1 MEMISS
7 TTDRLTR
14 IIWMFIKTKS
24 TEKLEMMKAM
34 PVVKEN
40 VAYHERN
47 QKTGTGRQMF
57 PKQICSQASIYLTK
71 N

>member
-1 MEMISS
+1 
-7 TTDRLTR
+7 
-14 IIWMFIKTKS
+14 MFIKTKS

-47 QKTGTGRQMF
+47 QKTGTGGQMF

>member
-7 TTDRLTR
+7 TTDRSTR

-47 QKTGTGRQMF
+47 QKTGTGGQMF